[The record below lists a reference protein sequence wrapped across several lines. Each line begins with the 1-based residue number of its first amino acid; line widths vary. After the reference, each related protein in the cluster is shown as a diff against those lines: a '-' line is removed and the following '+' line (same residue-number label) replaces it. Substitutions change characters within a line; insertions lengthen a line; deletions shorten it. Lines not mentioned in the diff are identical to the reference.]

1 MIRPASLGPRLR
13 RRAAE
18 TGRFALFALKRFWA
32 DRCTQSAA
40 ALTYTSLLALVPLTT
55 IMVMLLSA
63 FPAFEAVEE
72 SARQMIFDNLVPQVG
87 ESVSQ
92 YLQGFADNA
101 GRLTSVGIIGLMV
114 TSVLLL
120 ATIEGAFNAI
130 WRVREARSLLVRL
143 LAFWAILT
151 LTPLLFA
158 ASLSV
163 TNQLFRGAGFTG
175 GLPVAN
181 WVGILPFLFE
191 AIAFTLLYWIIPNRS
206 VDIRDALTG
215 GAVAALLFELSK
227 SLFGLYLTAFPVYET
242 IYGALST
249 IPIFLVW
256 LYVGWSTVLLGAEVS
271 AALPDFRADRLIGG
285 YHRLTTGQ
293 RLVLAL
299 AVLEALADGS
309 RRGVGVRRRHLLRQL
324 PVGTPVIDGM
334 LAELRNARYVVRAA
348 NEQWVLSRDLASV
361 TIDDLARDLDVGLTV
376 GAHDVPGASGAWFDR
391 ASAMLRGLDKAAEQS
406 LAVPLATLLAPSAA
420 TAPVPDAQVPDN
432 TVSLPRPGRREPSGG

>member
-1 MIRPASLGPRLR
+1 MTAHLPSWRPEAVRPLIRD
-13 RRAAE
+13 RAVIAA
-18 TGRFALFALKRFWA
+18 RFAVFAARRFWR

-63 FPAFEAVEE
+63 FPAFQEVQD
-72 SARQMIFDNLVPQVG
+72 SAQALLFDNLVPQVG
-87 ESVSQ
+87 DRVSE

-130 WRVREARSLLVRL
+130 WRVRDARSLLVRL
-143 LAFWAILT
+143 LSFWAILT

-163 TNQLFRGAGFTG
+163 TNQLFRGASLGDA
-175 GLPVAN
+175 LPMAN
-181 WVGILPFLFE
+181 WVGLLPFVFE
-191 AIAFTLLYWIIPNRS
+191 AVAFTLLYWIIPNRS
-206 VDIRDALTG
+206 VDIRDALLG
-215 GAVAALLFELSK
+215 GAVSALLFELSK

-256 LYVGWSTVLLGAEVS
+256 LYLAWSIVLLGAEV
-271 AALPDFRADRLIGG
+271 AAAVPDFRADRLIGG
-285 YHRLTTGQ
+285 YHRLSTGQ
-293 RLVLAL
+293 RLMLAL

-309 RRGVGVRRRHLLRQL
+309 RRGVGVRRRHLLRRL
-324 PVGTPVIDGM
+324 PVGTPVIDGI
-334 LAELRNARYVVRAA
+334 LAELRDARYVVRAA
-348 NEQWVLSRDLASV
+348 NENWVVSRDLASV
-361 TIDDLARDLDVGLTV
+361 TVSDLARALDIGLTC
-376 GAHDVPGASGAWFDR
+376 GERDVPGADGPWSQRAGAVLDR
-391 ASAMLRGLDKAAEQS
+391 LDAAASQALD
-406 LAVPLATLLAPSAA
+406 VPLAMLLAPPAEEPAA
-420 TAPVPDAQVPDN
+420 EADN
-432 TVSLPRPGRREPSGG
+432 TVNLPLERLRSD